1 MHSLGRSG
9 FLLAPVYHI
18 IRTSKYRAIAIASGL
33 AYAIIY
39 MVTVGII
46 SYVPGLSSTSGI
58 PGFRTSY
65 IGISA
70 IPADNIYFFIFYGAL
85 TFLVASSILVGINT
99 ALMFY
104 SRKVAKACG
113 IRKRPE
119 SKGFF
124 GLIPAFFTSFA
135 CCGGGLL
142 ALAIGPTAFSSLS
155 IYSNY
160 LAPLTVA
167 VLAAGTYFMS
177 KKLSKMERC

>member
-1 MHSLGRSG
+1 MQSFRTSA

-33 AYAIIY
+33 AYAVIY

-46 SYVPGLSSTSGI
+46 SYVPGLSSASGI
-58 PGFRTSY
+58 PVFRAYY
-65 IGISA
+65 IGLSA

-85 TFLVASSILVGINT
+85 AFLVTSSILVGINT

-104 SRKVAKACG
+104 SRNVLKVCG

-135 CCGGGLL
+135 CCGGGFL

-155 IYSNY
+155 IYSKY
-160 LAPLTVA
+160 MAPLTVA

-177 KKLSKMERC
+177 KKISKMESC

>member
-1 MHSLGRSG
+1 
-9 FLLAPVYHI
+9 LLAPILRI
-18 IRTSKYRAIAIASGL
+18 IRTAKYGAIAIASGL

-39 MVTVGII
+39 MITVGII

-58 PGFRTSY
+58 PVFHSSV

-70 IPADNIYFFIFYGAL
+70 IPADNLYFFIFYGAL
-85 TFLVASSILVGINT
+85 AFLVVSSFLVGINT
-99 ALMFY
+99 AMMFY
-104 SRKVAKACG
+104 LRKVAKACG

-119 SKGFF
+119 SKEFF

-142 ALAIGPTAFSSLS
+142 ALAIGPAAFSTLS

-160 LAPLTVA
+160 IAALTMA

-177 KKLSKMERC
+177 ERISKMQCIYL

>member
-1 MHSLGRSG
+1 MQSLRTSSS
-9 FLLAPVYHI
+9 LLAHMWHI
-18 IRTSKYRAIAIASGL
+18 VRTSKYRAIAIASGL
-33 AYAIIY
+33 VYAAIY

-46 SYVPGLSSTSGI
+46 SYVLGLSSASGI
-58 PGFRTSY
+58 PVFRVSY
-65 IGISA
+65 LGISA

-85 TFLVASSILVGINT
+85 AFLVASSFLVGINT

-119 SKGFF
+119 SKGLF
-124 GLIPAFFTSFA
+124 GLIPAFFTGFS

-155 IYSNY
+155 IYSKY
-160 LAPLTVA
+160 MAPLTVA
-167 VLAAGTYFMS
+167 VLAAGTYLMS
-177 KKLSKMERC
+177 KKISKMERC

>member
-1 MHSLGRSG
+1 MQSVRTSGSLLSPI
-9 FLLAPVYHI
+9 LHI
-18 IRTSKYRAIAIASGL
+18 IRTSKYRAIAIASGFG
-33 AYAIIY
+33 YAIIY
-39 MVTVGII
+39 MITVGII
-46 SYVPGLSSTSGI
+46 SYVPGLSATSGI
-58 PGFRTSY
+58 TVFRASY

-70 IPADNIYFFIFYGAL
+70 IPADNVYFFIFYGAL
-85 TFLVASSILVGINT
+85 AFLVVSSILVGINT

-104 SRKVAKACG
+104 SRRVAKKCG
-113 IRKRPE
+113 IRKWSE

-155 IYSNY
+155 IYSKY
-160 LAPLTVA
+160 MAPLTMA

-177 KKLSKMERC
+177 KKVSKMERC

>member
-1 MHSLGRSG
+1 MQGVRTSGSL
-9 FLLAPVYHI
+9 FAPIFHI

-46 SYVPGLSSTSGI
+46 SYVPGLSSAPGI
-58 PGFRTSY
+58 PGFRASY
-65 IGISA
+65 IGIYA
-70 IPADNIYFFIFYGAL
+70 IPVDNVYFFIFYGAL
-85 TFLVASSILVGINT
+85 VFLIASSFLVGINT

-113 IRKRPE
+113 TRKRPE
-119 SKGFF
+119 SRGFF

-155 IYSNY
+155 IYSKY

-167 VLAAGTYFMS
+167 VLAAGTYFLS
-177 KKLSKMERC
+177 RKISKMERR

>member
-1 MHSLGRSG
+1 MQS
-9 FLLAPVYHI
+9 VYPLSTFKPI
-18 IRTSKYRAIAIASGL
+18 VGMLKTRRYSTILVASGI
-33 AYAIIY
+33 AYAFIY
-39 MVTVGII
+39 IVVVGII
-46 SYVPGLSSTSGI
+46 SYVPDLTSSSGI
-58 PGFRTSY
+58 PVFRASY
-65 IGISA
+65 IGMSA

-85 TFLVASSILVGINT
+85 AFLVASSILVGINT

-104 SRKVAKACG
+104 SRRVAKACG

-119 SKGFF
+119 SKGLF

-155 IYSNY
+155 IYSKFM
-160 LAPLTVA
+160 APLTVA

-177 KKLSKMERC
+177 KKISKMERC